1 MTKLEYQLA
10 IIQKVK
16 NLKWVME
23 LIDKEG
29 PKHLSE
35 IILLNAN
42 KNSYRILNQCV
53 RFLIETIKFQKD
65 KIYINEEYLKK
76 ILIYE
81 KETTDHYE
89 NYLNSCFT
97 LTK

>member
-1 MTKLEYQLA
+1 MEKKIEKPDRKNWDDILDKVNMTKLEYQLA

-23 LIDKEG
+23 FIDKEG

-42 KNSYRILNQCV
+42 KNSYRILN
-53 RFLIETIKFQKD
+53 
-65 KIYINEEYLKK
+65 
-76 ILIYE
+76 
-81 KETTDHYE
+81 
-89 NYLNSCFT
+89 
-97 LTK
+97 